1 MEINLTLNFYNIW
14 FIATVR
20 DTHRTNYNFPCILE
34 DKVPMK
40 LKKKIVEAILFIPN
54 LFEFFSIL

>member
-40 LKKKIVEAILFIPN
+40 LKKN
-54 LFEFFSIL
+54 S